1 MNRTVR
7 FFGLLIALIAGAV
20 DASAQKAIINGRVVG
35 YDGQPLPMAHI
46 NITRL
51 NVMKPLGTIE
61 AAKDGSFTVA
71 TDETGFL
78 VLEVSG
84 VGHEMQPVAMIL
96 GDSINTELTVQLQPL
111 KYFKSFDTI
120 KVIGDFNDFSYE
132 APKIMERFDDG
143 CYELEI
149 PVSTPTVA
157 YQLIGI
163 TDEGAVNAPGSEE
176 FSYGGGIFYRSVA
189 RAKNGKVKI
198 SFDSTQLVYTKKK
211 AEVHF
216 SDPRLDAV
224 AGVYSDILIRR
235 QQYQNA
241 LVENRKAGRSLS
253 EFSYNWSG
261 TFDRLAKQLATEK
274 DSVVREMLLVSY
286 LDLGTLDGAKQVRAG
301 IAKWALGAIHPTSPV
316 WSINPKLMTLAIEK
330 SGDADTV
337 YQAYLDEAVNHH
349 ADPNVCAMLL
359 YDGLTVAYNTNQPDK
374 ARQYYDRLTSAYSSS
389 RYAAM
394 ARVQFTIARNDEQ
407 GSIN

>member
-1 MNRTVR
+1 MALGAATV
-7 FFGLLIALIAGAV
+7 G
-20 DASAQKAIINGRVVG
+20 ASAQKAVINGRVVG
-35 YDGQPLPMAHI
+35 YDGQPLPMAHV

-51 NVMKPLGTIE
+51 NVMKPLGTLE
-61 AAKDGSFTVA
+61 VAKDGSFSIA
-71 TDETGFL
+71 TDETGFV

-84 VGHEMQPVAMIL
+84 VGHRMQPVALIL
-96 GDSINTELTVQLQPL
+96 GDSIRTDLTVQLQPL

-132 APKIMERFDDG
+132 SPKVMERYDDG

-176 FSYGGGIFYRSVA
+176 FSYGGGIFYRSIA

-224 AGVYSDILIRR
+224 ASVYNDILTRR
-235 QQYQNA
+235 DLYQNA
-241 LVENRKAGRSLS
+241 LVENRKAGRSLN

-261 TFDRLAKQLATEK
+261 TFDRLAKGLALEK
-274 DSVVREMLLVSY
+274 DSVVREMMLMGY

-301 IAKWALGAIHPTSPV
+301 IAKWALAAIPPTSPV

-330 SGDADTV
+330 SGDPDSL
-337 YQAYLDEAVNHH
+337 YQDYLDEAVNHH
-349 ADPNVCAMLL
+349 ADPNVSAMLL
-359 YDGLTVAYNTNQPDK
+359 YDQLTVAYNTNQADR
-374 ARQYYDRLTSAYSSS
+374 ARQYYDRLTSTYSSS